1 MFTLKNSELT
11 IDVLDPITDRIH
23 LGPRFCWGGYIWQVN
38 DNKLGPLISGPEW
51 PNPNPTP
58 FNGQGLP
65 ESFRYKTRDD
75 KFLTW
80 NGFTGV
86 SLGAGEIGL
95 LKDGSC
101 GVITP
106 CVWNITHEE
115 CSMTFQTRHILCSY
129 DYEIIRK
136 IELNNRTIRSTT
148 TLVNYIENTL
158 NLEWFAHPFFALK
171 NKQTY
176 AELPEGTTL
185 AHNPGFDLIGT
196 KLIQKRIF
204 QSMTDGHLDY
214 LNLPEEK
221 THKVNLM
228 HPILSHVSLM
238 FNFKPSECL
247 IWGNNS
253 TFSIEPYRVITLNP
267 NESLTWT
274 LEYNFG
280 LITSG

>member
-115 CSMTFQTRHILCSY
+115 CSMTFQTRHILCGY

-148 TLVNYIENTL
+148 TLVNYIQNTL

-176 AELPEGTTL
+176 A
-185 AHNPGFDLIGT
+185 
-196 KLIQKRIF
+196 R
-204 QSMTDGHLDY
+204 Y
-214 LNLPEEK
+214 
-221 THKVNLM
+221 
-228 HPILSHVSLM
+228 
-238 FNFKPSECL
+238 
-247 IWGNNS
+247 
-253 TFSIEPYRVITLNP
+253 
-267 NESLTWT
+267 
-274 LEYNFG
+274 
-280 LITSG
+280 